1 MERGYAFVMVDLR
14 GLRRLD
20 RLPRLGRARR
30 AVRRRQRGP
39 VGGLAAVVDRQGRH
53 VRQVLRRRHRPDRRR
68 QAARRARR
76 RRLPGA
82 GLRPL
87 PLPLRRRDAARERVP
102 HPRAVRPDRRHAGPD
117 HRRPELQRRRRQ
129 RHPAPRLPGRQL
141 RRPGRQR
148 RPRLGV
154 LEGAQPDPGRHR
166 LGRAAVP
173 HAGADGEQHGRR
185 RHRPVPAE
193 PHRLRARLARPVGA
207 RARQRDRRE
216 RPPEDGPRRLV
227 RRGHA
232 LLRPVPQ
239 GRRADGRR
247 PADRGPDQRRQV
259 ARRAELAAGRLDG
272 VHDAAALRHLHRR
285 RHRQRDRRRRGEGR
299 LDDLAAAGARRPPV
313 GLRERE
319 GRRDDHAA
327 QRQPRAR
334 RLRPRRERHRA
345 ADHAP
350 GPPDPQVG
358 DDRPRPVVGGLEDPG
373 RPPHRRQ
380 GRRRQRRLVGARA
393 DQADRHRERRLV
405 LAAVPAGGA
414 RHRHDPGRPGHAAR
428 RLPLGDRDRA
438 AGDDRQ
444 LDRRRASRR
453 PSPR

>member
-1 MERGYAFVMVDLR
+1 MTQPARKMCAVRCSPHETPTRPAARRPRRRPLPGRRERRRRARRRHLDPGHDPVVRRREAARRHPAPQGRDREDAGDPLDRPVLQPRRPDRPGRPRGGDVVRPGRPVDGPVGPLPRLR
-14 GLRRLD
+14 GGREADGARLHVHDGRPARVRRLD
-20 RLPRLGRARR
+20 RLPRLGRTRR

-68 QAARRARR
+68 QAAGRPRR

-87 PLPLRRRDAARERVP
+87 PLPLRRRDAAHERVP
-102 HPRAVRPDRRHAGPD
+102 HARAVRPDRRHAGPD
-117 HRRPELQRRRRQ
+117 HRRPELQRRRRE

-154 LEGAQPDPGRHR
+154 LEGAEPDPGRHR

-232 LLRPVPQ
+232 VLRPVPQ

-285 RHRQRDRRRRGEGR
+285 RHRQRDRRRRGDGR

-313 GLRERE
+313 GLRER
-319 GRRDDHAA
+319 
-327 QRQPRAR
+327 
-334 RLRPRRERHRA
+334 
-345 ADHAP
+345 
-350 GPPDPQVG
+350 
-358 DDRPRPVVGGLEDPG
+358 
-373 RPPHRRQ
+373 Q
-380 GRRRQRRLVGARA
+380 GRT
-393 DQADRHRERRLV
+393 
-405 LAAVPAGGA
+405 
-414 RHRHDPGRPGHAAR
+414 
-428 RLPLGDRDRA
+428 
-438 AGDDRQ
+438 
-444 LDRRRASRR
+444 
-453 PSPR
+453 